1 MSWDTRSL
9 SLWAG
14 AGQVGR
20 PHGAVH
26 GGRSSGF
33 PGGCLPWPCFLRVAP
48 FCTLAPLP
56 LLELMTPAG
65 MGPSAITGPF
75 RASVGASVKREDTS
89 SPAGHQA
96 MRLHSGQRHPGVSST
111 HHLPLHTSAT
121 HPGTG
126 RHLLGCSTRPS
137 LLSLL
142 HPRPRPS
149 DWATLFR
156 LFVGVGTCVPAEVG
170 CEGVWQMAF
179 EGTPLQLP

>member
-1 MSWDTRSL
+1 
-9 SLWAG
+9 
-14 AGQVGR
+14 
-20 PHGAVH
+20 
-26 GGRSSGF
+26 
-33 PGGCLPWPCFLRVAP
+33 
-48 FCTLAPLP
+48 
-56 LLELMTPAG
+56 MTPAG

-137 LLSLL
+137 LLSQPLL
-142 HPRPRPS
+142 RCPELPS
-149 DWATLFR
+149 PWTARETKPPLR
-156 LFVGVGTCVPAEVG
+156 GVGKIFLGSPVAPKSTGQHWRGGGGGLA
-170 CEGVWQMAF
+170 VW
-179 EGTPLQLP
+179 GTAGYGAHHYT